1 MILRHEG
8 IQSNDNQSLSLDSL
22 DLFRG
27 SKKYFPAK
35 QGTYNR
41 REDVHGAFPH
51 SLLISSFVIISIL
64 VKNVQ
69 SIFLSVSVSTKAMK
83 CLCLLLLCFF
93 SVGFSDPQKLVNI
106 DFIGRGY
113 DVFYGNPQSNQA
125 DPGFRDPILAL
136 TYDKVS

>member
-27 SKKYFPAK
+27 NKKYFPVK

-51 SLLISSFVIISIL
+51 SLLISCFVIISIL

-69 SIFLSVSVSTKAMK
+69 SIFCLFQFQTK
-83 CLCLLLLCFF
+83 
-93 SVGFSDPQKLVNI
+93 Q
-106 DFIGRGY
+106 
-113 DVFYGNPQSNQA
+113 
-125 DPGFRDPILAL
+125 
-136 TYDKVS
+136 